1 MLELFEIE
9 LISIF
14 VPAVIIW
21 LGLNRVIGEMDH
33 VVLAVVK
40 FVAKGA
46 SAKVPFFEKEY
57 FHILIDEH
65 PHSDVEFT
73 IFY

>member
-9 LISIF
+9 LVSIF
-14 VPAVIIW
+14 VAAVIIW

-46 SAKVPFFEKEY
+46 SPKVTFFEKEY